1 VTWYNAF
8 SRRPT
13 LKLTVIVRGTS
24 LCIMSDSIDVFFR
37 MDYWVSGSHIWMATG
52 IAKICTLKA
61 NIDEVIS
68 QLSWSDKLQGLKARF
83 MNMQSK
89 RRSYTVAHK
98 HYNVGN
104 DLYQKML
111 DRRMV
116 YSCGYWRKGAKNL
129 DEAQEAK
136 LDLICRKVGLK
147 EGDTVLDIGS
157 GFGSFLIYA
166 AETYGASGT
175 GVTVSEEQAQLA
187 RDLSSGLSVEIL
199 LQDYREPIVN
209 RNGTLR
215 TFDYVVSVGM
225 FEHVGPKNYRT
236 FMEVASN
243 RIKLGGLLLL
253 QTIGQPTSRVTNDRW
268 THKYI
273 FPNSQAP
280 SLAQLS
286 KAAEGIFSIE
296 DVHTFGLDYERTLM
310 AWHKNFNDNW
320 NALENIRNVGPKYD
334 KRFRRMWNYYLLCAA
349 GMARSQRASLWQIVL
364 SRADIVNGYCSIR

>member
-1 VTWYNAF
+1 
-8 SRRPT
+8 
-13 LKLTVIVRGTS
+13 
-24 LCIMSDSIDVFFR
+24 
-37 MDYWVSGSHIWMATG
+37 MATG

-175 GVTVSEEQAQLA
+175 GV
-187 RDLSSGLSVEIL
+187 
-199 LQDYREPIVN
+199 N
-209 RNGTLR
+209 
-215 TFDYVVSVGM
+215 
-225 FEHVGPKNYRT
+225 
-236 FMEVASN
+236 
-243 RIKLGGLLLL
+243 
-253 QTIGQPTSRVTNDRW
+253 
-268 THKYI
+268 
-273 FPNSQAP
+273 
-280 SLAQLS
+280 
-286 KAAEGIFSIE
+286 
-296 DVHTFGLDYERTLM
+296 
-310 AWHKNFNDNW
+310 
-320 NALENIRNVGPKYD
+320 
-334 KRFRRMWNYYLLCAA
+334 
-349 GMARSQRASLWQIVL
+349 
-364 SRADIVNGYCSIR
+364 SIRGTGTARPRP

>member
-1 VTWYNAF
+1 
-8 SRRPT
+8 
-13 LKLTVIVRGTS
+13 
-24 LCIMSDSIDVFFR
+24 
-37 MDYWVSGSHIWMATG
+37 MDGDWDCKDLHEAAYRA
-52 IAKICTLKA
+52 LKA

-320 NALENIRNVGPKYD
+320 NALENIRNVDGSPKYD